1 MKLALHEIDEQIA
14 QIERRIEIERVEL
27 HDAVS
32 GCSNSIRAA
41 MTSPKTLLA
50 LTGVGFALGNLMF
63 RSKKPEPKK
72 NDAPVKTAGALGL
85 LTGVAGTA
93 ISLVGSRGWGTVA
106 NWAAR
111 RYFDRRRAARAA
123 AALTSAT
130 RAAKPAPM
138 PPPAPPIQPLP

>member
-27 HDAVS
+27 HDAVA
-32 GCSNSIRAA
+32 GCSDSVRTA
-41 MTSPKTLLA
+41 MTSPKTLLTLA
-50 LTGVGFALGNLMF
+50 GVGFALGNLIF
-63 RSKKPEPKK
+63 RKKKPQPKK
-72 NDAPVKTAGALGL
+72 DDAPVKTAGAVGL

-106 NWAAR
+106 RWAAG

-123 AALTSAT
+123 SIGGGAV
-130 RAAKPAPM
+130 PM
-138 PPPAPPIQPLP
+138 PAGPAAPRPTPPVHTRP